1 MARLIK
7 TVRVRGNL
15 EAKVQGGL
23 DGKLLIFR
31 EGNDLI
37 LRVELVSFEG
47 SSYPGFVRIK
57 YDNIPLSDIDNV
69 ITRYLATNPR
79 NFKVIQ
85 DPFDPNVIPF
95 QEITPEPPTPVST
108 PQQIEQTRQEEAV
121 VRQQTQETTQLQ
133 QIPESVIENS
143 TPEQVKPKGKN
154 RLGQRILN
162 LGNQI
167 LKLIIPKLEA
177 LILEY
182 VSNEF
187 NQAREE
193 AISQGGEVL
202 AQAKA
207 QYCPAPATLNQL
219 IETRNNIVDQLN
231 GIGNRLNLANQT
243 VNGLTTS
250 TNTSQ
255 DIINLASLTQ
265 TGLNLAASTGILPAP
280 TLGPILSNYNS
291 IEKIIQTVSPLI
303 SSNNNALYATS
314 IPLGVVSF
322 VVTKATELLNTL
334 DILIDFCS
342 IDSPLT
348 PVSDTIQQV
357 TIRQVQANINSGSYN
372 GFIFKIEEVP
382 FSPTVTRRKAVAFN
396 QSGIA
401 LLETPLSFTTNEQTL
416 INELKLII
424 DRDNLRSY

>member
-1 MARLIK
+1 MALAPNSALLSNGIILSARPDERGLIIIISTDVNGVIISK
-7 TVRVRGNL
+7 TPSLGTDL
-15 EAKVQGGL
+15 ETFYQYFIEVNYSDPRPTIIERNYQEAVQLEEVKVTPK
-23 DGKLLIFR
+23 KL
-31 EGNDLI
+31 E
-37 LRVELVSFEG
+37 E
-47 SSYPGFVRIK
+47 
-57 YDNIPLSDIDNV
+57 
-69 ITRYLATNPR
+69 
-79 NFKVIQ
+79 
-85 DPFDPNVIPF
+85 
-95 QEITPEPPTPVST
+95 
-108 PQQIEQTRQEEAV
+108 TRQEEAV
-121 VRQQTQETTQLQ
+121 VRQQAQETTQLQ
-133 QIPESVIENS
+133 QVPESVIEDS

-154 RLGQRILN
+154 KLGQRILS
-162 LGNQI
+162 LGNQV
-167 LKLIIPKLEA
+167 LKLIITKLQS
-177 LILEY
+177 LIGEY
-182 VSNEF
+182 LLDQF
-187 NQAREE
+187 
-193 AISQGGEVL
+193 I
-202 AQAKA
+202 QAKNNA
-207 QYCPAPATLNQL
+207 LTPEQIAQVKEQYCPTPDALNQL

-231 GIGNRLNLANQT
+231 SIGNRLNLANQT

-250 TNTSQ
+250 TNVAQ
-255 DIINLASLTQ
+255 DIINLASSVQ

-280 TLGPILSNYNS
+280 ALGPALSNYNS

-322 VVTKATELLNTL
+322 VITKATELLSLL

-342 IDSPLT
+342 TDASLT
-348 PVSDTIQQV
+348 SVSDTIQQV
-357 TIRQVQANINSGSYN
+357 TIRQVQADINSGSYN

>member
-1 MARLIK
+1 MTLAPNSALLSNGITLSARPGTGGLIII
-7 TVRVRGNL
+7 TATNANGVIISETPSLGTDL
-15 EAKVQGGL
+15 EAFYQYFIEVNYSDPRPTIIERNYQEAVQLEEVKVTPK
-23 DGKLLIFR
+23 KL
-31 EGNDLI
+31 E
-37 LRVELVSFEG
+37 E
-47 SSYPGFVRIK
+47 
-57 YDNIPLSDIDNV
+57 
-69 ITRYLATNPR
+69 
-79 NFKVIQ
+79 
-85 DPFDPNVIPF
+85 
-95 QEITPEPPTPVST
+95 
-108 PQQIEQTRQEEAV
+108 TRQEEAV
-121 VRQQTQETTQLQ
+121 VRQQAQETTQSQ
-133 QIPESVIENS
+133 QIPESVIEDS

-154 RLGQRILN
+154 KLGQRILS
-162 LGNQI
+162 LGNQV
-167 LKLIIPKLEA
+167 LKLIITKLQS
-177 LILEY
+177 LIGEY
-182 VSNEF
+182 LLDQF
-187 NQAREE
+187 IQARNNALTPEQ
-193 AISQGGEVL
+193 I
-202 AQAKA
+202 AQVKE
-207 QYCPAPATLNQL
+207 QYCPTPDALNQL

-231 GIGNRLNLANQT
+231 SIGNRLNLANQT

-250 TNTSQ
+250 TNVAQ
-255 DIINLASLTQ
+255 DIINLASSVQ

-280 TLGPILSNYNS
+280 ALGPALSNYNS

-322 VVTKATELLNTL
+322 VITKATELLSLL

-342 IDSPLT
+342 TDASLT
-348 PVSDTIQQV
+348 SVSDTIQQV
-357 TIRQVQANINSGSYN
+357 TIRQVQADINSGSYN